1 MCLSLVFIG
10 VWLRPGARL
19 FVTVSV
25 LGVRTALFC
34 LKQLKHLYSI
44 GKVEF
49 KEAGAGNSW
58 ASRLGY
64 KWKHFLQSVLQ
75 DFFPFRVVN
84 STSCCRSLFS
94 ALFFF
99 HPLPQTV
106 QAASNVFIF
115 LFLSDSNQPGPSAFP
130 FWIRR
135 EIRNGCRLLST
146 SRQHHDHCLAEWRGT
161 AGQLHYPPLIYGGR
175 EHRWMLPLAPSLTLG
190 TQQWE

>member
-1 MCLSLVFIG
+1 MFLLWHVTDWNHGWASTVCTRTRLVLHGPCDDIICWLRDRKLCNPPLLCHFQLWPCLCASLWYSSVSDWGLVPGYSWLCLS
-10 VWLRPGARL
+10 W
-19 FVTVSV
+19 
-25 LGVRTALFC
+25 GVRTALFC

-94 ALFFF
+94 ALF
-99 HPLPQTV
+99 
-106 QAASNVFIF
+106 
-115 LFLSDSNQPGPSAFP
+115 LFSSSAT
-130 FWIRR
+130 
-135 EIRNGCRLLST
+135 NC
-146 SRQHHDHCLAEWRGT
+146 
-161 AGQLHYPPLIYGGR
+161 AGSI
-175 EHRWMLPLAPSLTLG
+175 
-190 TQQWE
+190 